1 MSSTIGDLVD
11 RTFRE
16 YLEPA
21 DDLNSYTTL
30 TNTDSIS
37 DSKTGLTSS
46 GTSVTFNGDLL
57 SIEEEDLLDA
67 GTLIEINQELLL
79 CTDLNTVTN
88 TITVVRGARNTT
100 AAEHETGSL
109 IKIAPPF
116 TRKAVYDAVK
126 DQIETLYPTLFA
138 TEVKQVNAGNG
149 YVVLDSV
156 NNDNYLIAPLK
167 AISQYTTFA
176 SGSDETTSQYRGV
189 SVEIIDLPNPF
200 TYTNSSGVEVT
211 VTHTVGPDTVKA
223 LQFYGID
230 TGKEVF
236 VTFKKKFK
244 DITDETTTL
253 SSIGLET
260 EYEPIIMAGVAAQ
273 VLSNRDI
280 PTATASYITQQM
292 AVSSFPAG
300 SANSLRN
307 SLLQY
312 RALLIEQAR
321 KDLRARYPEP
331 VTINSIVYPAT

>member
-1 MSSTIGDLVD
+1 MSTTVGDLVD

-21 DDLNSYTTL
+21 DDLNSYSTLDVGVNTTD
-30 TNTDSIS
+30 TSI
-37 DSKTGLTSS
+37 
-46 GTSVTFNGDLL
+46 VFNGDLL
-57 SIEEEDLLDA
+57 SVEEEDALDA
-67 GTLIEINQELLL
+67 GALIEIDTELML
-79 CTDLNTVTN
+79 CKELNAVTN
-88 TITVVRGARNTT
+88 TITVVRGVRGTT
-100 AAEHETGSL
+100 AASHLSGADIRIS
-109 IKIAPPF
+109 PPF

-138 TEVKQVNAGNG
+138 TEVKQVNAGSG
-149 YVVLDSV
+149 YIVLDTV

-176 SGSDETTSQYRGV
+176 SGSDQTTSQYRGV
-189 SVEIIDLPNPF
+189 SVELIDLPNPF
-200 TYTNSSGVEVT
+200 TYTNSEGTEVT
-211 VTHTVGPDTVKA
+211 VTHTQGPDVVKG

-244 DITDETTTL
+244 DITDEDTTL

-273 VLSNRDI
+273 ILSNRDI
-280 PTATASYITQQM
+280 PTVTQNYITDQM
-292 AVSSFPAG
+292 AVTNFPVG
-300 SANSLRN
+300 SGANIRN

-312 RALLIEQAR
+312 KNLLIEQAR

>member
-1 MSSTIGDLVD
+1 MSSTIGNLVD
-11 RTFRE
+11 RVFRE

-21 DDLNSYTTL
+21 DNLNSYTTL
-30 TNTDSIS
+30 TNTDAITGG
-37 DSKTGLTSS
+37 TGLTAA
-46 GTSVTFNGDLL
+46 GTSITFNADLL
-57 SIEEEDLLDA
+57 SIEEEDILDA
-67 GTLIEINQELLL
+67 GTLIEIDQELLL
-79 CTDLNTVTN
+79 CTDLNTVAN

-100 AAEHETGSL
+100 AAEHATGSL

-138 TEVKQVNAGNG
+138 VEVKQINAGSG
-149 YVVLDSV
+149 YVVLDTV
-156 NNDNYLIAPLK
+156 NNDNYLVAPVK

-176 SGSDETTSQYRGV
+176 SGSDQTTSQYRGV
-189 SVEIIDLPNPF
+189 SVELIDLPNPF
-200 TYTNSSGVEVT
+200 TYTNSAGSEVT
-211 VTHTVGPDTVKA
+211 VTHTVGPSVVKA
-223 LQFYGID
+223 VQFYGID

-236 VTFKKKFK
+236 ITFKKKFK
-244 DITDETTTL
+244 DVTDEDTTL
-253 SSIGLET
+253 TSIGLET

-280 PTATASYITQQM
+280 PAVTANYITQQM
-292 AVSSFPAG
+292 AIQSFPAG